1 MVGLDTYST
10 NQMGYSSCNGHAD
23 NGVQA
28 VKVALQMY
36 HNARLAGQLGQAWG
50 KLTGASRRLLDLA
63 DVRAACPVRSSHYAG
78 TRAVP
83 MHQIRGSEGR
93 CEDFDADFRPLQT
106 HSKGRWVNVAA
117 ARERRMGLPPVAL
130 IQVGDVYFVRDGHH
144 RISVAKA
151 LGEEAVDAEVT
162 VLDVAGPLPW
172 ERRTATGKLAS
183 QPA

>member
-1 MVGLDTYST
+1 MYGQDIYTT
-10 NQMGYSSCNGHAD
+10 GQMGYQPRNGDAD

-28 VKVALQMY
+28 VKAALQMY
-36 HNARLAGQLGQAWG
+36 RNARLAGQLGQIWY
-50 KLTGASRRLLDLA
+50 KLTGATRCLFNLR

-83 MHQIRGSEGR
+83 IRQIRGSEGR

-106 HSKGRWVNVAA
+106 HSKGRWVKVAV
-117 ARERRMGLPPVAL
+117 ARERGMGLPPVEL

-144 RISVAKA
+144 RISVARER
-151 LGEEAVDAEVT
+151 GEEAVDAEVT

-172 ERRTATGKLAS
+172 ERRVAAGRLAN